1 MNLYLLVSDCVLFY
15 IFWFY
20 IINLISCLYI
30 NILVDNNKQRVAKRK
45 REGDHTKED
54 DKKVRLEVKLEVK
67 GKCGVIV
74 IV

>member
-1 MNLYLLVSDCVLFY
+1 
-15 IFWFY
+15 
-20 IINLISCLYI
+20 LYI